1 MIPHD
6 SNKPQ
11 VDPRG
16 LVNEGRER
24 DLYQLI
30 AATGY
35 VPDDQNFSDFCESVK
50 SGRAW
55 LISGTRG
62 SGKTAFPEALAQ
74 ACNLTM
80 CVVAGRDGLTQEEI
94 LYDWDHEEQE
104 TWMRESLAIAKGL
117 KAEEQT
123 RFLEGARKKKWQREF
138 LVLGEVGLAYDLAAR
153 AADSKT
159 PSPVLLLDEAD
170 KFGASIEDSLLMP
183 LERGLIYIPRLE
195 GGFIGITDRSLRP
208 IVITTSN
215 DLRNKLSSPFVSRH
229 VFSSFATP
237 SLEKELEILAA
248 RNPNATSGQ
257 LSLSIKLLDAVRGIA
272 GLEDHPSIRES
283 IDISAAFT
291 RDAVYELDKNI
302 LRKYFCHFV
311 KSASGQELLRLQDD
325 YLVSSVT
332 GFHPVVDS
340 WLGARDAELA
350 GRWGLS
356 PVAETAM
363 KSISENL

>member
-1 MIPHD
+1 MIPHASD
-6 SNKPQ
+6 RPQ
-11 VDPRG
+11 IDPRG
-16 LVNEGRER
+16 LVFAGRER
-24 DLYQLI
+24 ELYLMI

-35 VPDDQNFSDFCESVK
+35 VPDDQNFSDFCESLK

-62 SGKTAFPEALAQ
+62 SGKTAFPEALAS

-94 LYDWDHEEQE
+94 LYDWDREEQE
-104 TWMRESLAIAKGL
+104 VWMRENLAIAKGL
-117 KAEEQT
+117 SVNEQSA
-123 RFLEGARKKKWQREF
+123 FLERARKKKWQREF
-138 LVLGEVGLAYDLAAR
+138 LILGEVGLAYDLAAK
-153 AADSKT
+153 AADSET
-159 PSPVLLLDEAD
+159 PPPVLLLDESD

-183 LERGLIYIPRLE
+183 LERGLIYIPRYE
-195 GGFIGITDRSLRP
+195 GGFVGIADRHSRP
-208 IVITTSN
+208 IVVTTSN

-248 RNPNATSGQ
+248 RNPDATSGQ
-257 LSLSIKLLDAVRGIA
+257 LALSIKLLDAVRGIA

-283 IDISAAFT
+283 IDMSAAFT
-291 RDAVYELDKNI
+291 RDSVGDLDTRT

-325 YLVSSVT
+325 YLVSSAT
-332 GFHPVVDS
+332 AFHPIVDQ
-340 WLGARDAELA
+340 WLAARDPEWA
-350 GRWGLS
+350 GRWS
-356 PVAETAM
+356 VPSTPETC
-363 KSISENL
+363 I

>member
-6 SNKPQ
+6 PNRPQ
-11 VDPRG
+11 IDPRG
-16 LVNEGRER
+16 LVFAGRDRE
-24 DLYQLI
+24 LYQLI

-35 VPDDQNFSDFCESVK
+35 VPDDQNFSDFCESLK

-62 SGKTAFPEALAQ
+62 SGKTAFPEALAS

-94 LYDWDHEEQE
+94 LYDWDREEQE
-104 TWMRESLAIAKGL
+104 VWMRENLAVAKGL
-117 KAEEQT
+117 SRNEQSA
-123 RFLEGARKKKWQREF
+123 FLEQARRKKWQREF
-138 LVLGEVGLAYDLAAR
+138 LILGEVGLAYDLADK
-153 AADSKT
+153 AAVSKT
-159 PSPVLLLDEAD
+159 PPPVLLLDESD

-183 LERGLIYIPRLE
+183 LERGLIYIPRYE
-195 GGFIGITDRSLRP
+195 GAFIGITDRHSRP
-208 IVITTSN
+208 MVVTTSN

-248 RNPNATSGQ
+248 RNPEATSSQ
-257 LSLSIKLLDAVRGIA
+257 LALSIKLLDAVRGIA

-283 IDISAAFT
+283 IDMSAAFT
-291 RDAVYELDKNI
+291 RDSVGDLDTRS

-311 KSASGQELLRLQDD
+311 KNASAQELLRLQDD
-325 YLVSSVT
+325 YLVSSAT
-332 GFHPVVDS
+332 AFHPTVDQ
-340 WLGARDAELA
+340 WLAARDPEWA
-350 GRWGLS
+350 GKWGLFS
-356 PVAETAM
+356 TREIAYET
-363 KSISENL
+363 S